1 MPVTPTLEKQRQ
13 EDPGFKVILY
23 SLVSLRPAFC
33 TWDPEKEKNSRFLFI
48 LNVLM
53 DIVNLREGIVSSAQS
68 HMAAKPCFYKTPAFL
83 KEGYILFV

>member
-1 MPVTPTLEKQRQ
+1 
-13 EDPGFKVILY
+13 
-23 SLVSLRPAFC
+23 
-33 TWDPEKEKNSRFLFI
+33 
-48 LNVLM
+48 M